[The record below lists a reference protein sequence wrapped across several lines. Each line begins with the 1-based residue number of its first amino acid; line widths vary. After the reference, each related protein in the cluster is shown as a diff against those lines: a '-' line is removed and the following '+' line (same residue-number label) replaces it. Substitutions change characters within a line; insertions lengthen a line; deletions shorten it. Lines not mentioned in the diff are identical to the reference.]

1 MNNLNNRL
9 KNTTLTNKQ
18 QSKLQ
23 MKFKVE
29 NEMIKIENKNK
40 KTDKKWGKMNRE
52 NEKEKERCY
61 LNHIRILPSNIQR

>member
-9 KNTTLTNKQ
+9 KNTTLTNEQ

-40 KTDKKWGKMNRE
+40 KIDKKMGE
-52 NEKEKERCY
+52 NEQRKWKGKGTM
-61 LNHIRILPSNIQR
+61 LP